1 LIAIRSQEI
10 VSRILETDDFL
21 SWVDTSWVKEEQI
34 IQRGK
39 AIAEAIK
46 ARRETLGLSMNVLS
60 QKAGISIQ
68 SVSFI
73 ETAVNSPSLST
84 FMRICAALEVSPD
97 SLLRDALEDLD

>member
-1 LIAIRSQEI
+1 MR
-10 VSRILETDDFL
+10 
-21 SWVDTSWVKEEQI
+21 EEQI
-34 IQRGK
+34 IQCGK

-46 ARRETLGLSMNVLS
+46 ARRETLGLSMNALA

-84 FMRICAALEVSPD
+84 FMRICAALDVSPD
-97 SLLRDALEDLD
+97 CLLRDALENVG